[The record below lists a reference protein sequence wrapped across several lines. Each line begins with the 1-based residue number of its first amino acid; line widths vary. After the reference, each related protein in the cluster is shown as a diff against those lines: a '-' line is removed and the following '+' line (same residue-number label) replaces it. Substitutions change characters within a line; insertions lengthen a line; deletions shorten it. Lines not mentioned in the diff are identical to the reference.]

1 MVELARAQCR
11 SCGMPVSWF
20 ARACP
25 HCHASNQPNP
35 VATSIAL
42 LAVILI
48 AGALALGVG
57 FFRAGEPPRTATQG
71 TQPPPA
77 GGSSAGDAAEYG
89 WIVKAMAE
97 CEEEAKQK
105 LDTLHFL
112 IVPVT
117 ATGHPLPGWSP
128 VPISD
133 VGGTAKLLSS
143 TDALIGLRNG
153 ALELY
158 QKPVTFVI
166 SDPASKTIYK
176 WKPAIGV
183 AALGTKEASFE
194 KIRLGFELPDVA
206 GDIEWGPTIA
216 VTKGTCY
223 WINPLVLVPARSG

>member
-1 MVELARAQCR
+1 
-11 SCGMPVSWF
+11 MPVSWY

-25 HCHASNQPNP
+25 HCGASNQPNP

-42 LAVILI
+42 IGVILI
-48 AGALALGVG
+48 AGAVALGVK
-57 FFRAGEPPRTATQG
+57 FFRTDEPPHTATQE
-71 TQPPPA
+71 TQPPQAA
-77 GGSSAGDAAEYG
+77 GSGADDKAEYG

-117 ATGHPLPGWSP
+117 ATGRPLPGWTP
-128 VPISD
+128 APISD
-133 VGGTAKLLSS
+133 VGNSAKLLSS

-153 ALELY
+153 ALALY

-176 WKPAIGV
+176 WKPAVGV
-183 AALGTKEASFE
+183 AALGTKELSFE

-206 GDIEWGPTIA
+206 NDIEWGPTIA
-216 VTKGTCY
+216 VSKGTCY
-223 WINPLVLVPARSG
+223 WINPLVLAPTRSG

>member
-48 AGALALGVG
+48 AGAVALGVK
-57 FFRAGEPPRTATQG
+57 FFHAGEPPRTAAQG
-71 TQPPPA
+71 AQPAA
-77 GGSSAGDAAEYG
+77 GSTAGDTAEFG

-133 VGGTAKLLSS
+133 VGASAKLLTS

-176 WKPAIGV
+176 WKPAVGV
-183 AALGTKEASFE
+183 AALGTKETSFE

-216 VTKGTCY
+216 VSKGTCY
-223 WINPLVLVPARSG
+223 WINPLVLAPTRSG

>member
-1 MVELARAQCR
+1 
-11 SCGMPVSWF
+11 MPVSWF

-48 AGALALGVG
+48 AGAVALGVK
-57 FFRAGEPPRTATQG
+57 FFHAGERPGTAA
-71 TQPPPA
+71 QPAP
-77 GGSSAGDAAEYG
+77 GSTADDTAEFG

-117 ATGHPLPGWSP
+117 ATGHSLPGWSP

-133 VGGTAKLLSS
+133 VGASAKLLTS

-153 ALELY
+153 ALEIY

-166 SDPASKTIYK
+166 SDSASKTIYK
-176 WKPAIGV
+176 WKPAVGV
-183 AALGTKEASFE
+183 AALGTKEAGFE

-216 VTKGTCY
+216 VSKGTCY
-223 WINPLVLVPARSG
+223 WINPLVLAPTRSG

>member
-1 MVELARAQCR
+1 
-11 SCGMPVSWF
+11 MPVSWF

-48 AGALALGVG
+48 AGAVALGVK
-57 FFRAGEPPRTATQG
+57 FFHAGEGPRTAAPG
-71 TQPPPA
+71 AQPAP
-77 GGSSAGDAAEYG
+77 GSTADDTAEFG

-117 ATGHPLPGWSP
+117 ATGHSLPGWSP

-133 VGGTAKLLSS
+133 IGASAKLLTS

-158 QKPVTFVI
+158 AKPVTFVI

-176 WKPAIGV
+176 WKPAVGV
-183 AALGTKEASFE
+183 AALATKEASFE

-206 GDIEWGPTIA
+206 GDVEWGPTIA
-216 VTKGTCY
+216 VSKGTCY
-223 WINPLVLVPARSG
+223 WINPLVLAPTRSG

>member
-1 MVELARAQCR
+1 MVELPRAQCR
-11 SCGMPVSWF
+11 SCGMAVSWL

-35 VATSIAL
+35 IATTIAL
-42 LAVILI
+42 FTVILI
-48 AGALALGVG
+48 AGAVALGIKL
-57 FFRAGEPPRTATQG
+57 FHAGEPTRTTAPG
-71 TQPPPA
+71 AQPPPA
-77 GGSSAGDAAEYG
+77 GGSTTADAADYG

-133 VGGTAKLLSS
+133 VGNSAKLLTS

-158 QKPVTFVI
+158 QKPVTLVI
-166 SDPASKTIYK
+166 SDPASKTLYK
-176 WKPAIGV
+176 WKPAVGV
-183 AALGTKEASFE
+183 AALGTKESNSE

-216 VTKGTCY
+216 VSKGTCY

>member
-1 MVELARAQCR
+1 
-11 SCGMPVSWF
+11 MPVSYF

-35 VATSIAL
+35 IMTSVAL

-48 AGALALGVG
+48 AGAVALGIK
-57 FFRAGEPPRTATQG
+57 FFLAGGPPHTAAPG
-71 TQPPPA
+71 AQPPPA
-77 GGSSAGDAAEYG
+77 GGSAGDDKAEYG
-89 WIVKAMAE
+89 WIVSAMAE

-128 VPISD
+128 SPISD
-133 VGGTAKLLSS
+133 VGNAAKLLSS

-153 ALELY
+153 ALALY

-176 WKPAIGV
+176 WKPAVGV
-183 AALGTKEASFE
+183 AALSARESSVE

-206 GDIEWGPTIA
+206 DEIEWGPTIT
-216 VTKGTCY
+216 VSKGACY
-223 WINPLVLVPARSG
+223 WINPLVLAASRSG

>member
-42 LAVILI
+42 LTVILI
-48 AGALALGVG
+48 AGAVALGVK
-57 FFRAGEPPRTATQG
+57 FFHAGEGPRTAAPG
-71 TQPPPA
+71 AQPAP
-77 GGSSAGDAAEYG
+77 GSTADDTAEFG

-117 ATGHPLPGWSP
+117 ATGHSLPGWSP
-128 VPISD
+128 APISD
-133 VGGTAKLLSS
+133 VGASAKLLTS

-158 QKPVTFVI
+158 AKPVTFVI

-176 WKPAIGV
+176 WKPAVGV

-206 GDIEWGPTIA
+206 GDVEWGPTIA
-216 VTKGTCY
+216 VSKGTCY
-223 WINPLVLVPARSG
+223 WINPLVLAPTRSG